1 MDILFSL
8 LQVHFTMRQIEK
20 MFQER
25 LSESRFLKY
34 RPREAEWR
42 KQPERPFVAANL
54 AIFHYKRNKIFI
66 LLRWEGSRVLYHKS
80 PLLSRKI
87 YFTFASVW
95 IKIEIHTLEKDL
107 EVFLWLSDES
117 VCLPA
122 AATPQA

>member
-1 MDILFSL
+1 
-8 LQVHFTMRQIEK
+8 

-34 RPREAEWR
+34 RPREAEWK

-54 AIFHYKRNKIFI
+54 AIFHYERNKIFI
-66 LLRWEGSRVLYHKS
+66 LLRWVGSRVLYHET
-80 PLLSRKI
+80 PPLSRKNF
-87 YFTFASVW
+87 FTFLTVW
-95 IKIEIHTLEKDL
+95 IKIELATLEKDL

-122 AATPQA
+122 AVTLPA